1 MKSNE
6 SRSTQIFCH
15 CVLLVV
21 FIIAIIPFFLL
32 FMSSITD
39 ESSLIANGY
48 SFFPKDFSL
57 DAYKYIW
64 NSKAEIFRAY
74 GITILVTF
82 AGTILHLTLA
92 SLLAYPLSL
101 DNLPGKRFFTFY
113 IVFTMLFSGGL
124 VPQYLMWTGMFHI
137 KNTIFAYILPRFMLS
152 AMNVI
157 IIRSFFKANIPSALY
172 EAARIDGASEFKV
185 FTTVVLPLGKPIL
198 VSMGVFAGLHY
209 WNDWTN
215 GLYYVNEKNLY
226 GIQNLINMMITD
238 VQFLSSNSVGSSL
251 IAEIPAT
258 TVRMAIAFIAMI
270 PILIIFP
277 FLQKYFQKGMTVGAV
292 KG

>member
-1 MKSNE
+1 MKSKE
-6 SRSTQIFCH
+6 STKTQIFCH
-15 CVLLVV
+15 SVLVAIL
-21 FIIAIIPFFLL
+21 IIAVIPFLLL

-48 SFFPKDFSL
+48 SFFPKDISL
-57 DAYKYIW
+57 NAYRYIW
-64 NSKAEIFRAY
+64 GSKAEIFRAY

-82 AGTILHLTLA
+82 TGTFLHLTLA

-101 DNLPGKRFFTFY
+101 DNLPGKKFFTFY

-124 VPQYLMWTGMFHI
+124 VPQYLMWTGIFHI

-185 FTTVVLPLGKPIL
+185 FLTVVLPLGKPIL
-198 VSMGVFAGLHY
+198 VSMGVFAGLNY

-215 GLYYVNEKNLY
+215 GLYYVNEKGLY

-238 VQFLSSNSVGSSL
+238 VQFLSSNSVGSAL